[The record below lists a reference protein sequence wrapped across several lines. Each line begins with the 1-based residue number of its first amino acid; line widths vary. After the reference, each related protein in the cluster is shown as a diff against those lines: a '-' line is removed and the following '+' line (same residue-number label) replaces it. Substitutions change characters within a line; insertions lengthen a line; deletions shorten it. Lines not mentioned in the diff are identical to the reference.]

1 MILPILSVTTVNTLS
16 EFEFWIHWIS
26 SSFKNSGIHPA
37 SSIYQGTQSCHNAD
51 CSFNS
56 HHINDC
62 NNSVHRL
69 KKNGMRI
76 INPDNTKNV
85 VNKYVIK
92 IQNHLLFVI
101 LCQKIMHHSKASEII
116 NAAITI
122 SIYDRDIYIIYHK
135 VTSANHINQN
145 FNINLV
151 VFADWALTSAWFSS
165 KRCVSGF
172 SKFGLGKRF
181 LYFSFKSSFHE

>member
-1 MILPILSVTTVNTLS
+1 MDIILQILSVTTVNILS
-16 EFEFWIHWIS
+16 EFEFCIHWIS

-51 CSFNS
+51 CNFNS

-92 IQNHLLFVI
+92 IQNHLFFVI
-101 LCQKIMHHSKASEII
+101 LCQKIMHHSKANEIM

-122 SIYDRDIYIIYHK
+122 
-135 VTSANHINQN
+135 
-145 FNINLV
+145 
-151 VFADWALTSAWFSS
+151 
-165 KRCVSGF
+165 
-172 SKFGLGKRF
+172 
-181 LYFSFKSSFHE
+181 